1 VPQGFGPPQPSPSS
15 QPSFNT
21 EAAEPS
27 SYASSLNRM
36 PFQPNIVSAEE
47 SRQYKHASAAHKM
60 LTWPAI
66 SQFLLQSVPSIVSD
80 LNSLREEG
88 SAFIVRMQKGTPN
101 LPLDEMLSDKPFIGM
116 QTQATRAAGGIRTT
130 FPALTKETMQN
141 LAKAYFDTFN
151 FIYPFMDRQNFL
163 SDTLTK
169 VYTEGFDGD
178 TDSVI
183 ALLVFA
189 LGELAIEGFRGSP
202 IERHGNRSSGV
213 RGGTSTRPPGLG
225 LFNEAR
231 KRIGFVLTACDL
243 ENVQIFSLAAYVA
256 TSCSDSLRILA
267 HILTYRLYYECC
279 SRHVVSTHRNSPL
292 RGDSHYRTG
301 LLEIDC
307 LGFISLPSH
316 DQLVSS
322 VSPTHCLH
330 T

>member
-1 VPQGFGPPQPSPSS
+1 
-15 QPSFNT
+15 
-21 EAAEPS
+21 
-27 SYASSLNRM
+27 
-36 PFQPNIVSAEE
+36 
-47 SRQYKHASAAHKM
+47 
-60 LTWPAI
+60 
-66 SQFLLQSVPSIVSD
+66 
-80 LNSLREEG
+80 
-88 SAFIVRMQKGTPN
+88 MQKGTPN

-130 FPALTKETMQN
+130 FPALTKEAMQN

-189 LGELAIEGFRGSP
+189 LGELAIEGFRGNP
-202 IERHGNRSSGV
+202 IERHGNRPSGV

-243 ENVQIFSLAAYVA
+243 ENVQIFSLAACVISFALICYENFLIVLTGCIMNA
-256 TSCSDSLRILA
+256 ALA
-267 HILTYRLYYECC
+267 M
-279 SRHVVSTHRNSPL
+279 
-292 RGDSHYRTG
+292 
-301 LLEIDC
+301 
-307 LGFISLPSH
+307 
-316 DQLVSS
+316 
-322 VSPTHCLH
+322 
-330 T
+330 